1 MQTRPVR
8 ITVRLIVALVI
19 AIALVAWVS
28 AYFQVGH
35 EKHALQDELER
46 RSRLLAESL
55 QESVEPLLPKGP
67 SAGLRR
73 LVQRFGNRERLAG
86 VAVYDALQRPL
97 AITSGLDT
105 ALAIAPH
112 VVGEAIAKGIDAGA
126 FDRILGKDMHVYVLP
141 LKSGAEAAGA
151 LVILYDAT
159 YIRHQ
164 LSEIWRRA
172 FSRVLIQ
179 ALVIS
184 LVTLLVVRWSIVG
197 PIAQMAEWMQQLR
210 AGEASALIA
219 LPREDLFAPI
229 AKEAS
234 RLAKHLSAARRAAE
248 DEARPSGPREA
259 VWTPA
264 RLEEHVKGKLRG
276 KPLVLVSN
284 REPYLHR
291 RRGRRVEC
299 IVPAGGVV
307 TAWEPVMRA
316 CGGVWIAHGAGD
328 ADWETADARGR
339 LEVPPENASYVLRRV
354 ALTKEE
360 ESGYYYGFANE
371 GLWPLCHIAHTRPTF
386 RVEDWTQ
393 YQTAN
398 RKFAA
403 VTLEELEGIEDPCV
417 LVQDYH
423 FTLFPRLLKEKRPDA
438 RIALFW
444 HIPWPNPEA
453 FGICPWQKELL
464 YGILGAD
471 VVGFHTQF
479 FCNNFL
485 ETVDRALECRVDW
498 ERFAVTKEGHHTI
511 VKPFPISVAFPG
523 SLQDVPG
530 ADASPADRDALFRD
544 LGIRAQYVAVGVER
558 LDYTKGIL
566 ERLRA
571 VERFL
576 EKYPHYQKQFVFV
589 QLGAPSRTHIKRYSD
604 FLSEVHA
611 EVERV
616 NWKLKS
622 GDWRPVVFLERH
634 HTHREILPF
643 YKCADVCIVTSLSD
657 GMNLVAKEFVA
668 ARDDDGGALIL
679 SQFAGASRELRDALI
694 VNPYDTEQTAE
705 AIRYAL
711 VMSPAEKASRMR
723 RLREQVKENNVYRW
737 AGDLITELTQV
748 RLVPSESPVG
758 GSLSGLFGSG

>member
-1 MQTRPVR
+1 MHTKRVR
-8 ITVRLIVALVI
+8 ITLRLIVALVI
-19 AIALVAWVS
+19 AIALVACFS
-28 AYFQVGH
+28 AYFQVGQ
-35 EKHALQDELER
+35 EKHTLQEELER

-55 QESVEPLLPKGP
+55 QESIEPLLPNGP
-67 SAGLRR
+67 SGGLRR

-86 VAVYDALQRPL
+86 VAVYDAQQRPL
-97 AITSGLDT
+97 AITTGLDS
-105 ALAIAPH
+105 ALATPPH
-112 VVGEAIAKGIDAGA
+112 IVGEAIDKGVDAGA
-126 FDRILGKDMHVYVLP
+126 FDRIHGKDMHVYVLP
-141 LKSGAEAAGA
+141 LKSGPEIAGA
-151 LVILYDAT
+151 LVIFYDAT
-159 YIRHQ
+159 YIQHQ
-164 LSEIWRRA
+164 LSQIWRRA
-172 FSRVLIQ
+172 FFRVLIQ
-179 ALVIS
+179 AVLIAF
-184 LVTLLVVRWSIVG
+184 VTLLVIQWSIVG
-197 PIAQMAEWMQQLR
+197 PIAQMAQWMKELR
-210 AGEASALIA
+210 AGDTSALVA

-229 AKEAS
+229 AREAS
-234 RLAKHLSAARRAAE
+234 SFAKHLAAARRAAE
-248 DEARPSGPREA
+248 QEARRVGDARGAS
-259 VWTPA
+259 WTSR
-264 RLEEHVKGKLRG
+264 RLEEHVRGKLGG

-291 RRGRRVEC
+291 RRGRTVEC

-316 CGGVWIAHGAGD
+316 CGGVWVAHGAGD
-328 ADWETADARGR
+328 ADWETADERGR
-339 LEVPPENASYVLRRV
+339 LKVPPHDPSYVLRRV

-386 RVEDWTQ
+386 RAEDWAQ
-393 YQTAN
+393 YQKAN
-398 RKFAA
+398 RKFAD

-471 VVGFHTQF
+471 LVGFHTQF

-485 ETVDRALECRVDW
+485 DTVDRALECRIEW
-498 ERFAVTKEGHHTI
+498 ERFSVTKEGHHTI
-511 VKPFPISVAFPG
+511 VKPFPISVAGPAAVPDAPAG
-523 SLQDVPG
+523 DVPQ
-530 ADASPADRDALFRD
+530 ADRDALLKD
-544 LGIRAQYVAVGVER
+544 LGIKAKYLVMGVER

-566 ERLRA
+566 ERLHA

-576 EKYPHYQKQFVFV
+576 EKYPQYQKQFVFV

-604 FLSEVHA
+604 FIAQVHS

-622 GDWRPVVFLERH
+622 GDWRPIVFLEKH

-643 YKCADVCIVTSLSD
+643 YKCADVCMVTSLSD
-657 GMNLVAKEFVA
+657 GMNLVAKEFVVS
-668 ARDDDGGALIL
+668 RDDDGGALIL

-694 VNPYDTEQTAE
+694 VNPYDTEQTAD
-705 AIRYAL
+705 AIRYGL
-711 VMSPAEKASRMR
+711 EMGSEERSTRMR
-723 RLREQVKENNVYRW
+723 RLRQQVTEHNVYRW

-748 RLVPSESPVG
+748 RLEPQVAASTP
-758 GSLSGLFGSG
+758 L